1 MKIRS
6 VLDTNVIFSGLYSK
20 QAASFQVL
28 KAVVA
33 RKIQPVLSVALLF
46 EYEDVLKRKAE
57 KLGFTSDEIDAF
69 LDNICDL
76 AHHQRVHYLW
86 RPFLTDPKDDHVLE
100 LAVASRVKTITT
112 FNVRDFDG
120 VEQFGVNIISPRR
133 LLEEIRWEH

>member
-1 MKIRS
+1 MEVRS

-28 KAVVA
+28 KAVLA
-33 RKIQPVLSVALLF
+33 RKIQPVLSVTLLF

-69 LDNICDL
+69 LDNLCDL
-76 AHHQRVHYLW
+76 AHHQSVHYLW
-86 RPFLTDPKDDHVLE
+86 RPFLSDPKDDHVLE
-100 LAVASRVKTITT
+100 LAVASRVQHITT
-112 FNVRDFDG
+112 FNVKDFDG
-120 VEQFGVNIISPRR
+120 AEQFGVNIISPRR